1 MSSSTNRAV
10 LTLSLGAVHI
20 SFAPVFVKLIGME
33 VLGPTA
39 IGFWRVLL
47 GAGILFAWAL
57 IRREPLKL
65 PMRTLRLTMLAGA
78 LFCGDLFVWHRSILY
93 SGAGMATILGNTQV
107 FSTAILSFFIFKEKL
122 TPRYFVAAVTGMV
135 GVILLIGVG
144 SDIEIAGRY
153 LHGVL
158 YGLATGLFY
167 ANYIVTLKSIGPL
180 QSSGFLPIMAW
191 TSLFAAVAFLAVIG
205 FEKGRFLPPDL
216 FSWLMLIVLALVA
229 QSVGWWLIS
238 QSLSHVDGSRAGL
251 LLLLQPVLATVWGML
266 FFAEWMTVLQIVGAV
281 VTLAAIY
288 FGSLRQRP
296 RPIPV
301 PNK

>member
-1 MSSSTNRAV
+1 
-10 LTLSLGAVHI
+10 VHI
-20 SFAPVFVKLIGME
+20 SFAPVFVKLIGMD

-47 GAGILFAWAL
+47 GAGILFLWAL
-57 IRREPLKL
+57 LRREPLRL
-65 PMRTLRLTMLAGA
+65 SARTLRLTMLAGA

-107 FSTAILSFFIFKEKL
+107 FATAILSFFIFKEKL
-122 TPRYFVAAVTGMV
+122 TLRYFLAAFTGMI

-167 ANYIVTLKSIGPL
+167 ANYIVTLKSVGSL
-180 QSSGFLPIMAW
+180 QRSGFLPIMAW
-191 TSLFAAVAFLAVIG
+191 TSLFSAIAFLAVIA
-205 FEKGRFLPPDL
+205 FEGGRFLPPDL
-216 FSWLMLIVLALVA
+216 FSWLMLIALALVA
-229 QSVGWWLIS
+229 QTVGWWLIA

-266 FFAEWMTVLQIVGAV
+266 FFAEWMTALQIIGAV
-281 VTLAAIY
+281 VTLVAIY
-288 FGSLRQRP
+288 LGSLRQRP
-296 RPIPV
+296 RPTGIV
-301 PNK
+301 KK

>member
-10 LTLSLGAVHI
+10 LTLSLGAIHI

-39 IGFWRVLL
+39 IGFWRVLI
-47 GAGILFAWAL
+47 GAGILFLWAGV
-57 IRREPLKL
+57 RKES
-65 PMRTLRLTMLAGA
+65 LRLPARTMKLAILAGI

-122 TPRYFVAAVTGMV
+122 TLRYFLAALMGMI
-135 GVILLIGVG
+135 GVVLLIGIG

-167 ANYIVTLKSIGPL
+167 ANYIVTLKSVGPL
-180 QSSGFLPIMAW
+180 QRSGFLPVMAW
-191 TSLFAAVAFLAVIG
+191 TSLFAAIAFLVVIP
-205 FEKGRFLPPDL
+205 FEEGPFLPPDL
-216 FSWLMLIVLALVA
+216 FSWVMLLVLALVA
-229 QSVGWWLIS
+229 QSVGWWLIA

-251 LLLLQPVLATVWGML
+251 LLLLQPVLATIWGML
-266 FFAEWMTVLQIVGAV
+266 FFAEWMTTLQTVGAV
-281 VTLAAIY
+281 ITLVAIY
-288 FGSLRQRP
+288 FGSLRQRI
-296 RPIPV
+296 RPAAPA
-301 PNK
+301 KK